1 MTQYKFLSADLISIN
16 GFTYT
21 IGEWTPPVD
30 PKIGVS
36 GYHVIVRER
45 LIFWCSGIAPRLFE
59 VETRGACDGPDRL
72 GRSARQSVRLARE
85 ITGWNDRTAR
95 LLAVRI
101 ARDGLFMLGYS
112 DPRSVAA
119 IDIAERFANGKATE
133 KELAA
138 FPHPVSEG
146 GGAAATIYSKSWV
159 AARTAAAFA
168 AYDAIGGDTR
178 EASEKIAWKKYNQW
192 FIEAVGLDGAK

>member
-85 ITGWNDRTAR
+85 ITGWGDGWAGAFDVVDAGGCHFAPSNPTASINHW
-95 LLAVRI
+95 LY
-101 ARDGLFMLGYS
+101 FFQ
-112 DPRSVAA
+112 A
-119 IDIAERFANGKATE
+119 IF
-133 KELAA
+133 
-138 FPHPVSEG
+138 S
-146 GGAAATIYSKSWV
+146 
-159 AARTAAAFA
+159 
-168 AYDAIGGDTR
+168 
-178 EASEKIAWKKYNQW
+178 EASLVSPPMAS
-192 FIEAVGLDGAK
+192 